1 MIDRVIAFI
10 ESRTWRLALLPT
22 LTAGVAWAAHTEPQF
37 PQEGQ
42 RWFLSVRAADVPGRE
57 RFARV
62 YGDPVDGRWAVTVTC
77 GTASLRTGQEKI
89 ELRATGMAARS
100 RHGDL
105 GWSWTPVGGGPT
117 GGGAI
122 TQERGLSPDVVMAM
136 PCPSGR
142 GDLSS
147 GD

>member
-1 MIDRVIAFI
+1 MIARIIDILGGPLV
-10 ESRTWRLALLPT
+10 RLAVVPT
-22 LTAGVAWAAHTEPQF
+22 LTATAVWAAQADPQF

-42 RWFLSVRAADVPGRE
+42 RWFLSVRAPDAPGRT
-57 RFARV
+57 RFARI

-77 GTASLRTGQEKI
+77 GTSSLRTGQERV
-89 ELRATGMAARS
+89 ELQATGVAGRS

-105 GWSWTPVGGGPT
+105 GWTWTPVGGGPT
-117 GGGAI
+117 GGGGI
-122 TQERGLSPDVVMAM
+122 TRERGLSPDVVMAA